1 MYRLRTTFLTCL
13 LALLYIVM
21 QAQETTDG
29 NVARKAI
36 AEIALE
42 ICPNISGNYDYYVS
56 NETVSDPTANGST
69 VEGRYWMVFV
79 DMAPLA
85 NWDHPCKYIYIK
97 ENSMTADGTTIVEDS
112 NRPPRGIKMSSLIE
126 GKKQKVLRAGKS
138 RMPRRTAANGG
149 NKYADNTYAVIISG
163 GANPENNYIRYWND
177 CSFIYSAL
185 AETHGVP
192 KQNIKVVMAGGNT
205 DEPNQ
210 NWSNNAVSPDLKQTD
225 CDLDGDGIDDIEY
238 PATIPSLDLVF
249 EELKN
254 KLTEKDHLF
263 VFVTDHGGKDEITDS
278 AYIYL
283 WDNCRLTPKKFA
295 SYFKEMKAGYIS
307 FLLGQCFSGGFV
319 DDLKGDN
326 RIIAT
331 ACGEDEES
339 YACEEIEFDEFL
351 YHYTAAINGS
361 DAYGNMVGDGNGS
374 TLKKAFEYA
383 VAKDSH
389 AGHKYAF
396 GRETPTFSLLENT
409 TAEELAFNSI
419 PNAVDLYIGSF
430 PYEENNCFWNSDAL
444 WARYYNDAAWNEE
457 SQSEKCKLAG
467 YGAVRVS
474 NRGVKPYT
482 GDDLYV
488 SMFWTKPYI
497 NIPVTEWLNKSNNY
511 EVLDSYKI
519 IGTIAPGETRL
530 FEMKADPNVMSSF
543 LDHSFYDSYT
553 YFADIHAT
561 GDGYMG
567 RPMHR
572 PYEDLSS
579 GHKKLLACKNEIG
592 VGNKSMI
599 CSSAANAAT
608 TYRLEIVEDSCNV
621 KSIFENA
628 ELRINNTNI
637 TLNGDN
643 GVSLSENASVDKN
656 NDRSIIINGD
666 ARICG
671 IPSSLAT
678 FVLDGA
684 FWANSQ
690 ISGKTKYKVHAVLYD
705 EKTNKC
711 IGGMTYK
718 MSSKRRPAITV
729 DVVGKDENGVAYL
742 VAENVS
748 EKVGYS
754 WMDKDGIL
762 IGTTEKVRYTGGD
775 ITLRLTAM
783 SDGAIAEF
791 DCSDVQV
798 ADNVSIE
805 KIQDGFSVKFKEPVE
820 EETTIKVATISNMSD
835 QRVYKLSKGEK
846 QKDVNT
852 NGMSVNK
859 DSYYSISVFQKNTC
873 ISNKKVK

>member
-126 GKKQKVLRAGKS
+126 GKS
-138 RMPRRTAANGG
+138 
-149 NKYADNTYAVIISG
+149 
-163 GANPENNYIRYWND
+163 
-177 CSFIYSAL
+177 
-185 AETHGVP
+185 
-192 KQNIKVVMAGGNT
+192 
-205 DEPNQ
+205 
-210 NWSNNAVSPDLKQTD
+210 
-225 CDLDGDGIDDIEY
+225 
-238 PATIPSLDLVF
+238 
-249 EELKN
+249 
-254 KLTEKDHLF
+254 
-263 VFVTDHGGKDEITDS
+263 
-278 AYIYL
+278 
-283 WDNCRLTPKKFA
+283 
-295 SYFKEMKAGYIS
+295 
-307 FLLGQCFSGGFV
+307 
-319 DDLKGDN
+319 
-326 RIIAT
+326 
-331 ACGEDEES
+331 
-339 YACEEIEFDEFL
+339 
-351 YHYTAAINGS
+351 
-361 DAYGNMVGDGNGS
+361 
-374 TLKKAFEYA
+374 
-383 VAKDSH
+383 
-389 AGHKYAF
+389 
-396 GRETPTFSLLENT
+396 
-409 TAEELAFNSI
+409 
-419 PNAVDLYIGSF
+419 
-430 PYEENNCFWNSDAL
+430 
-444 WARYYNDAAWNEE
+444 
-457 SQSEKCKLAG
+457 
-467 YGAVRVS
+467 
-474 NRGVKPYT
+474 
-482 GDDLYV
+482 
-488 SMFWTKPYI
+488 
-497 NIPVTEWLNKSNNY
+497 
-511 EVLDSYKI
+511 
-519 IGTIAPGETRL
+519 
-530 FEMKADPNVMSSF
+530 
-543 LDHSFYDSYT
+543 
-553 YFADIHAT
+553 
-561 GDGYMG
+561 
-567 RPMHR
+567 
-572 PYEDLSS
+572 
-579 GHKKLLACKNEIG
+579 
-592 VGNKSMI
+592 
-599 CSSAANAAT
+599 
-608 TYRLEIVEDSCNV
+608 
-621 KSIFENA
+621 
-628 ELRINNTNI
+628 
-637 TLNGDN
+637 
-643 GVSLSENASVDKN
+643 
-656 NDRSIIINGD
+656 
-666 ARICG
+666 
-671 IPSSLAT
+671 
-678 FVLDGA
+678 
-684 FWANSQ
+684 
-690 ISGKTKYKVHAVLYD
+690 
-705 EKTNKC
+705 
-711 IGGMTYK
+711 
-718 MSSKRRPAITV
+718 RPAITV